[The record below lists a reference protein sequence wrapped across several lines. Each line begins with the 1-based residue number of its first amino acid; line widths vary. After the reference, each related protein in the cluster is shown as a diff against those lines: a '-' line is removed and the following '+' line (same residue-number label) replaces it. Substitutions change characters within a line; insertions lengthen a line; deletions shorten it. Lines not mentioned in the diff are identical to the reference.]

1 MHARDLA
8 GKRGEFIASERLLD
22 FCGRSIPYFDPYLL
36 GEKFPT
42 YDLLVELT
50 GQHASKPYF
59 LAQVKST
66 RSGGKKGMA
75 DLKVRLKAQDVG
87 FMIRCPIPTYLIG
100 VDEKAEVAYIVSI
113 HGNLTGGISSIPTT
127 FPLDRGNLRV
137 LRDEVLSYWKTL
149 APSSKMKTSAFVL

>member
-1 MHARDLA
+1 MHARDLS

-42 YDLLVELT
+42 YDLLVQLT

-75 DLKVRLKAQDVG
+75 DLKVQLNEDVR
-87 FMIRCPIPTYLIG
+87 IRSLRR
-100 VDEKAEVAYIVSI
+100 
-113 HGNLTGGISSIPTT
+113 
-127 FPLDRGNLRV
+127 DR
-137 LRDEVLSYWKTL
+137 WHKKP
-149 APSSKMKTSAFVL
+149 PSSSDSSPSASAPWPWST